1 MAEDHKGR
9 VPGYVRSLSAMQD
22 LFCRNMASTGK
33 KQQSAIDAGYAIS
46 SAGAQASRL
55 LRIDKIIKSIDYYKA
70 ASSQRVNITADMVLA
85 GIHSNAVRCAQGE
98 PVLNA
103 EGEEIGVW
111 RFDSSGSN
119 KAWELL
125 GKHLR
130 LFVDR
135 IETADINAAK
145 EYIEKLL
152 VEIFKV
158 VKDKPTQDKIMKVIS
173 DMDDSDGAVK

>member
-9 VPGYVRSLSAMQD
+9 VPAHVRGLSSMQD

-33 KQQSAIDAGYAIS
+33 KQQSAIDAGYAIT

-55 LRIDKIIKSIDYYKA
+55 LRMDKIVKSIDYYKA
-70 ASSQRVNITADMVLA
+70 QSSQRVNITADMVLA

-98 PVLNA
+98 PVLNQD
-103 EGEEIGVW
+103 GEEIGVW
-111 RFDSSGSN
+111 KFDSSGSN

-145 EYIEKLL
+145 EYVEKLL

-158 VKDKPTQDKIMKVIS
+158 VSDRDTQQKIMKVIA
-173 DMDDSDGAVK
+173 DMDDQETGSK